1 MTPVPRQQGLVRTER
16 KVDNYSLQCIWSAV
30 LEEGYPQEIR
40 GYLDPKGSFHVSNFK
55 WNILT
60 ESQHLSFK
68 VQSPLTVSAPKL
80 DLHPRPSLAYPP
92 LLCIS
97 GLRSAVL
104 SVSQSQQLFLGD
116 ADEKKRIHEH
126 A

>member
-1 MTPVPRQQGLVRTER
+1 MTPVPRQRGLVRTER
-16 KVDNYSLQCIWSAV
+16 KVDNYRLQCIWSAV
-30 LEEGYPQEIR
+30 LEEGYLQETK
-40 GYLDPKGSFHVSNFK
+40 GCLDPKGSFHVSNFK

-97 GLRSAVL
+97 GLRSAVSL
-104 SVSQSQQLFLGD
+104 LAKVSNYF
-116 ADEKKRIHEH
+116 
-126 A
+126 